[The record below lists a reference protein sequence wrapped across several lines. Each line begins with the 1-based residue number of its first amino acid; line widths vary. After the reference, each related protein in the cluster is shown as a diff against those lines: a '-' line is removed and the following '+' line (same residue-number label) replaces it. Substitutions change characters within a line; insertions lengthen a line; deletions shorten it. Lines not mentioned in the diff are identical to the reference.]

1 MTLIQWLIASADS
14 DAYRAGRA
22 EGIRHPKAD
31 SKMIRAMGG
40 LRSLVNQA
48 RELENEGLIRV
59 DWTDLGAD
67 IRQIHYSLDI
77 IPELCAR
84 EGIEDPRQRQ
94 LRYICKV
101 RKWLDDMKDTWLLPY
116 YEEIFNRLGDGKHV
130 KIPDLEDEDFFRCLN
145 TIPRMEEPAWRR
157 VFSAAVFGSSKAF
170 ETKGSKGTKGTKER
184 KGYQTRVLTV
194 LKSYSPFYVEGMSDE
209 DILMMHRILTYS
221 QTMEWKGPLRYAVD
235 QSVEM
240 DSSQA
245 YYGTVINSRTLEHA
259 KPLSMPGVKRVIV
272 IENKA
277 NYEAMEYRA
286 DTLYLYCHGFYSPK
300 ERAFLKGLSDVSK
313 EDVEYLHWGD
323 MDLGG
328 IRIFQ
333 FNRQNLF
340 LGLKPYRMDK
350 ETYTQ
355 ALESGAGIPLDG
367 KKREALEK
375 LDAGLLEELKESIL
389 TSGMEIEQEMLLAHK
404 LKDIVYKDV

>member
-77 IPELCAR
+77 IPELCAK

-101 RKWLDDMKDTWLLPY
+101 GKWLDDMKDTWLLPY

-130 KIPDLEDEDFFRCLN
+130 KIPDLEDGDFFRCLN
-145 TIPRMEEPAWRR
+145 TIPRMEKPAWRR

-170 ETKGSKGTKGTKER
+170 EAKGSKGTKER

-209 DILMMHRILTYS
+209 DIL
-221 QTMEWKGPLRYAVD
+221 
-235 QSVEM
+235 
-240 DSSQA
+240 
-245 YYGTVINSRTLEHA
+245 
-259 KPLSMPGVKRVIV
+259 
-272 IENKA
+272 
-277 NYEAMEYRA
+277 
-286 DTLYLYCHGFYSPK
+286 
-300 ERAFLKGLSDVSK
+300 
-313 EDVEYLHWGD
+313 
-323 MDLGG
+323 
-328 IRIFQ
+328 
-333 FNRQNLF
+333 
-340 LGLKPYRMDK
+340 
-350 ETYTQ
+350 
-355 ALESGAGIPLDG
+355 
-367 KKREALEK
+367 K
-375 LDAGLLEELKESIL
+375 L
-389 TSGMEIEQEMLLAHK
+389 QEF
-404 LKDIVYKDV
+404 

>member
-40 LRSLVNQA
+40 PRSLVNQA

-77 IPELCAR
+77 IPELCAK

-101 RKWLDDMKDTWLLPY
+101 GKWLDDMKDTWLLPY

-130 KIPDLEDEDFFRCLN
+130 KIPDLEDGDFFRCLN
-145 TIPRMEEPAWRR
+145 TIPRMEKPAWRR

-170 ETKGSKGTKGTKER
+170 EAKGSKGTKER

-209 DILMMHRILTYS
+209 DILKLHGILTYS
-221 QTMEWKGPLRYAVD
+221 QTMEWKGSLRYAVD

-240 DSSQA
+240 DSTRA

-300 ERAFLKGLSDVSK
+300 ERAFLKELSDVSK

-340 LGLKPYRMDK
+340 PGLKPYRMDK
-350 ETYTQ
+350 ETFTQ
-355 ALESGAGIPLDG
+355 ALESGAGIPLDD

>member
-22 EGIRHPKAD
+22 EGMRHPKAD
-31 SKMIRAMGG
+31 SKMIRAMSG

-77 IPELCAR
+77 IPELCAK

-101 RKWLDDMKDTWLLPY
+101 GKWLDDMKDTWLLPY

-130 KIPDLEDEDFFRCLN
+130 KIPDLEDGDFFRCLN
-145 TIPRMEEPAWRR
+145 TIPRMEKPAWRR

-170 ETKGSKGTKGTKER
+170 EAKGSKGTKER

-209 DILMMHRILTYS
+209 DILKLHGILTYS

-340 LGLKPYRMDK
+340 PGLKPYRMDK
-350 ETYTQ
+350 ETFTQ
-355 ALESGAGIPLDG
+355 ALESGAGIPLDD

>member
-22 EGIRHPKAD
+22 EGMRHPKAD
-31 SKMIRAMGG
+31 SKMIHAVGG
-40 LRSLVNQA
+40 LRSLVRQA
-48 RELENEGLIRV
+48 RELESQRLIRV
-59 DWTDLGAD
+59 DWMDLGAD

-77 IPELCAR
+77 IPALCAR
-84 EGIEDPRQRQ
+84 EGIEDPRHKQ
-94 LRYICKV
+94 LRYINKV
-101 RKWLDDMKDTWLLPY
+101 ETWREDMRDIYLFPY
-116 YEEIFNRLGDGKHV
+116 YEEILKRLESGKNV
-130 KIPDLEDEDFFRCLN
+130 RTPDLEDEDFFRCLN
-145 TIPRMEEPAWRR
+145 TIPRMEEPIWRR
-157 VFSAAVFGSSKAF
+157 VFSAAVFGGSKVF
-170 ETKGSKGTKGTKER
+170 ETE
-184 KGYQTRVLTV
+184 GYQTRVLTV
-194 LKSYSPFYVEGMSDE
+194 LKAYSPLCVEGMTDE
-209 DILMMHRILTYS
+209 EILKLHGVLTYS

-240 DSSQA
+240 DSSRA

-259 KPLSMPGVKRVIV
+259 KPLSMSGVKRVIV

-300 ERAFLKGLSDVSK
+300 ERAFLKGLSDVAK

-340 LGLKPYRMDK
+340 PQLKPYRMDK
-350 ETYTQ
+350 KIFAQ
-355 ALESGAGIPLDG
+355 ALKSGAGIPLED
-367 KKREALEK
+367 KKRKALEK

-404 LKDIVYKDV
+404 LRDIVYKGI